1 MPRVKAW
8 DIWVILHSNRDASWI
23 QNWLEELRASFRRMR
38 DALKIA
44 AKIGIL
50 SPMLQCTIA

>member
-1 MPRVKAW
+1 MPRVIAW

-23 QNWLEELRASFRRMR
+23 QNWVEELWVSFRRMR
-38 DALKIA
+38 DALKIV